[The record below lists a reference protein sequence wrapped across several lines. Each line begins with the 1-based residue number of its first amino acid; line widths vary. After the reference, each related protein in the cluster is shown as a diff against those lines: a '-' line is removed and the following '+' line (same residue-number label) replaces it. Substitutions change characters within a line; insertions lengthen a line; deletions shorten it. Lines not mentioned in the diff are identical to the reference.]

1 MNFVKTI
8 LEKIFGDPSEREL
21 EKMQE
26 VVEKISTYEPEFE
39 KMSDANLR
47 AKTQE
52 FKRRLNAGESLDDI
66 LAEAFALVREGSK
79 RVLGMRHFDVQML
92 GGITLHQGR
101 IAEMRTGEGKTL
113 VATLPTY
120 LNALT
125 GKGVHVITVNDYLA
139 RRDSEWMGKLYTFL
153 GLSVGLIVHGKEA
166 VERKAAYNADITY
179 GTNNEFGFDYLRDN
193 MVMSPDQMVQRPLH
207 YAIVDEVDSILI
219 DEARTP
225 LIISGPGE
233 QSTDLYYKLSKVVVK
248 MRRDVDYTIDETSNT
263 ISATEEGISKAE
275 KALGLG
281 NLYDGDNMAYSHH
294 FAQALKAHFM
304 MTLDKDYV
312 VKDGEVVIVDEFTGR
327 LMFGRRYSDGLHQ
340 AIEAKE
346 GVKIER
352 ESKTLATITF
362 QNYFRMYKKLGGMT
376 GTAKTEEGEFISIYN
391 LPVTTIPTH
400 RPIVRVDNPD
410 TIFKTRRAKN
420 KAIVRDIV
428 ERYRLGQP
436 VLAGTTSIVQSEE
449 FSTALKKA
457 GIPHQVLNAKF
468 HDVEAEIIKNAG
480 QKGAITIA
488 TNMAG
493 RGTDIVLGEGVSAL
507 GGLYVLG
514 TERHES
520 RRIDNQ
526 LRGRC
531 ARQGDP
537 GESRFYISLEDDL
550 MRIFGSDSIA
560 TVMDKLGIEEDD
572 PIEHNM
578 ITRSIEQAQKKVEGR
593 NFDIRKHI
601 LEYDNVMNEQRKVI
615 YAQREKILKEDDLK
629 EQIGHMVDNLIDQM
643 MDMYAPTKR
652 DAEEWDIEGLIPYG
666 EQFFLPAG
674 RVTVEKLRTMG
685 REEMSEYLKETAH
698 SYYQEREQEVTSL
711 MMRELERIVMLRVQD
726 SKWIDHLDAMEILRQ
741 GINLRAYGQ
750 KNPLQEYKLE
760 SYDMFQELM
769 QAMQEDI
776 IRYIYRVEIAAE
788 PEDHLEGATEN
799 ISPNGEGTVPLA
811 DQPRVEK
818 PIEKE
823 DGPGRNDECPCGSGK
838 KYKKC
843 CGQE

>member
-26 VVEKISTYEPEFE
+26 VVEKISIYEPEFE

-52 FKRRLNAGESLDDI
+52 FKRRLNAGETADDI

-153 GLSVGLIVHGKEA
+153 GLRVGLIVHGKEA